1 MKLTFDQIRSVTQGA
16 SRLCRQDNGIALY
29 RFNEAEDALYTG
41 TTFDLRRFS
50 GTGIQLEFQTD
61 ATALTLKVC
70 TGGGSSRSY
79 FSYDIFENNTLIG
92 CLRNYSDDIFQ
103 LGDYTDAVCPL
114 GRHCG
119 QFSLSTGIKTLRI
132 VLPWSV
138 STVIEELSLEN
149 ASFVTP
155 VKLPKTILMYGDS
168 ITQGYDALNPSR
180 AYAMQLARS
189 LNAEIFN
196 KGVGGERFNPDLA
209 AIKNDITP
217 DYITVAYGTND
228 VTIANNAQDWNPVTF
243 EKTCR
248 GFYETLRK
256 NYPEAKIIGIS
267 PIWREDAVK
276 DAIRIPLEQAAE
288 IIQTVCRDVN
298 AVFVHGWELVPHD
311 TKFFGD
317 LRLHPSNEGFDHFYR
332 NLANQLTSL

>member
-1 MKLTFDQIRSVTQGA
+1 MNLTFDQIKAVAQGA
-16 SRLCRQDNGIALY
+16 ARFCRHDNGIALY

-41 TTFDLRRFS
+41 TFFDIRRFS

-61 ATALTLKVC
+61 ATALTLKVY
-70 TGGGSSRSY
+70 TGEGSSRTY
-79 FSYDIFENNTLIG
+79 FSYDIFENTTFIG

-103 LGDYTDAVCPL
+103 LEDYTDDDHPL

-119 QFSLSTGIKTLRI
+119 HFSLSAGVKTLRI

-138 STVIEELSLEN
+138 STIIEELSLED

-155 VKLPKTILMYGDS
+155 VKLPKTMLMYGDS

-180 AYAMQLARS
+180 AYAVQLARH
-189 LNAEIFN
+189 LNAEAFN
-196 KGVGGERFNPDLA
+196 KGVGGERFNMELA
-209 AIKNDITP
+209 AIKNDLTP

-228 VTIANNAQDWNPVTF
+228 ITIANNAQDWNPVNF
-243 EKTCR
+243 EDTCR
-248 GFYETLRK
+248 GFYETLRS
-256 NYPEAKIIGIS
+256 NYPDVKIIGIS

-288 IIQTVCRDVN
+288 IIRRVCQDIH
-298 AVFVHGWELVPHD
+298 AIFVHGWELVPHD
-311 TKFFGD
+311 PKFFGD

-332 NLANQLTSL
+332 NLANRLENL